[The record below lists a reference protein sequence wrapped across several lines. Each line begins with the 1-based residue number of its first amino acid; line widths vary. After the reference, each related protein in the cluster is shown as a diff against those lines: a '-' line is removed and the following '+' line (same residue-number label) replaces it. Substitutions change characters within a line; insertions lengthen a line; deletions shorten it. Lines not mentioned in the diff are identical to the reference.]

1 MGRCHPCLTGGRK
14 GASPGDHKLESC
26 PARVAGR
33 KKNVAM
39 FAGQLLR
46 QASKCMVE
54 VLLEYFDACT
64 FLGFSQVQAIQFS
77 HVTHV
82 QHKTDTGTSLLN
94 QT

>member
-1 MGRCHPCLTGGRK
+1 MDEKEPPRATTNSRAAQHGRL
-14 GASPGDHKLESC
+14 AE
-26 PARVAGR
+26 
-33 KKNVAM
+33 KKHVVM
-39 FAGQLLR
+39 FGGQLLC